1 MDPVTHVASGILVGQ
16 AVRDR
21 FPPGRWLIFFTALCA
36 WIPDIDNLVTYLG
49 PEAYMR
55 YHRGLTHSFVGGAAM
70 AAILAAAFRPL
81 SRGASFAKVFAL
93 AFGCIL
99 LHDFLDVITTY
110 GTQILLP
117 FSDARIGLPAVF
129 IVDPIYTGVMLVA
142 MTMGFFMKPRAKTV
156 ATLALAWIVLY
167 PAASLGLR
175 EVVVAAQER
184 RLAAEGMSRAVAHV
198 TTDGLSPIFW
208 KVVVDDGENYR
219 VRGASLFDPSG
230 GPDIVV
236 RTKADR
242 QELQRLGRDV
252 PILATYDWFAEF
264 PAVSLPTDSA
274 ALASPSPDG
283 GLIPAAQAGQAA
295 TPGAPSPR
303 AAASPRVLVF
313 SDMRFLGTSPALP
326 EARRNPGRPGFSVR
340 VELDEAGRPLTVDY
354 YRGGGPIRVFPASP
368 AP

>member
-70 AAILAAAFRPL
+70 AAILAAAFRPQ
-81 SRGASFAKVFAL
+81 SRGASFATVVAL
-93 AFGCIL
+93 GVGCQL
-99 LHDFLDVITTY
+99 LDDLQDVISPY

-142 MTMGFFMKPRAKTV
+142 MTMGFFMKPRAKAV
-156 ATLALAWIVLY
+156 AVLALAWIVLY
-167 PAASLGLR
+167 PAGSLALR
-175 EVVVAAQER
+175 EIVVAAQEK
-184 RLAAEGMSRAVAHV
+184 RLAAEGLPQAVAHV
-198 TTDGLSPIFW
+198 TTDALSPFFW
-208 KVVVDDGENYR
+208 KVVVDDGVNYR

-230 GPDIVV
+230 GPDILV
-236 RTKADR
+236 RAKADR
-242 QELQRLGRDV
+242 QELRRLGQDV

-264 PAVSLPTDSA
+264 PAVSFPTDPA
-274 ALASPSPDG
+274 ASASPSPDG

-295 TPGAPSPR
+295 TPGNPSPQ
-303 AAASPRVLVF
+303 ASASPRTLIF

-326 EARRNPGRPGFSVR
+326 EARRNPGRPGFSVW
-340 VELDEAGRPLTVDY
+340 VELDEAGRPQTVDY
-354 YRGGGPIRVFPASP
+354 YRGGGPIRVFQASP